1 MLRKQFL
8 AAELEELKK
17 QWDLLCKRITS
28 LEEERTLETRGEERL
43 RLESTITQLKE
54 ERKCLEKEMLKL
66 EAQAKG
72 RDVVNSSER
81 VQQAKTQLM
90 VYAFDPVVGEVAQR
104 IGIELHRME
113 QEGIAPEDE
122 VILQTIRDLDEQRL
136 STTDFVR
143 AFKKLVSEER
153 RPKTGPEYAALADRL
168 QRGRVALCLGQEL
181 SHLLGA
187 SLPSTEQIIKHLV
200 GEQDFHTVISAL

>member
-8 AAELEELKK
+8 AAELEGLRKEWEMLGSKLS
-17 QWDLLCKRITS
+17 LLTEQKIV
-28 LEEERTLETRGEERL
+28 ETRAEERL
-43 RLESTITQLKE
+43 RLERDISQLKE

-136 STTDFVR
+136 TG
-143 AFKKLVSEER
+143 LV
-153 RPKTGPEYAALADRL
+153 
-168 QRGRVALCLGQEL
+168 L
-181 SHLLGA
+181 SSA
-187 SLPSTEQIIKHLV
+187 TLV
-200 GEQDFHTVISAL
+200 KSPTSYG